1 MRVFRSNIPS
11 QHLILVCE
19 GATGAVVFC
28 FRFKT
33 KPSWSRS
40 PRALFYDSL
49 SRSFQDFG
57 TQVFYWDKYR
67 AELKKSVPKELR
79 NKKKFVPPRVAEYFA
94 GFLMTIGSQFQR
106 NFAVRLTLA
115 DLTFILTCIAQ
126 ASHTSGPA

>member
-1 MRVFRSNIPS
+1 M
-11 QHLILVCE
+11 
-19 GATGAVVFC
+19 
-28 FRFKT
+28 
-33 KPSWSRS
+33 
-40 PRALFYDSL
+40 
-49 SRSFQDFG
+49 
-57 TQVFYWDKYR
+57 FYWDKYR